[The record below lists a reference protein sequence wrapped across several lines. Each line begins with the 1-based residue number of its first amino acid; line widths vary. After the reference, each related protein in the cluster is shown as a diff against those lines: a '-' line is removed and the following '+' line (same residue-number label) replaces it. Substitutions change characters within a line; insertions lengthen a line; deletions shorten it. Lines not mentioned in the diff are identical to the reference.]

1 MYTVN
6 SVNNKESKIIMN
18 DIINNAKQNCE
29 ETYQAVARHHQHLEA
44 VHEAYKAAAVNVR
57 AAHLAYDAIEKAH
70 DEAIAEQRR
79 LINKAKEAN
88 SYAAHLLGM

>member
-1 MYTVN
+1 
-6 SVNNKESKIIMN
+6 MN

-57 AAHLAYDAIEKAH
+57 AAHLAYDAIEKVH
-70 DEAIAEQRR
+70 DEACAHQRM
-79 LINKAKEAN
+79 LIDKAKAAN
-88 SYAAHLLGM
+88 AYVSSLLNISAD

>member
-1 MYTVN
+1 
-6 SVNNKESKIIMN
+6 MN

-44 VHEAYKAAAVNVR
+44 VNEAYKAAAVSLN
-57 AAHLAYDAIEKAH
+57 AAHLAYEAIKKAH
-70 DEAIAEQRR
+70 DEALAEQRR

-88 SYAAHLLGM
+88 TYAAHLLGM

>member
-1 MYTVN
+1 
-6 SVNNKESKIIMN
+6 MN

-29 ETYQAVARHHQHLEA
+29 EAYQAVARHHQHLEA

-88 SYAAHLLGM
+88 AYAAILLGM